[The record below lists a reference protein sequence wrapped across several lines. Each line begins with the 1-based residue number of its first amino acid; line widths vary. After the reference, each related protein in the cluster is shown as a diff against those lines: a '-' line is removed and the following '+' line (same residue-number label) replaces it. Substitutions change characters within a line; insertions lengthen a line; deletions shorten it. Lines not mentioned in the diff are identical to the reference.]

1 MLKELVLKHG
11 IEKTNTLTKYPS
23 ILTLHQFGERGR
35 LTNGL
40 TTTISLED
48 DLFATEKIDGTNV
61 RIICLG
67 NEYLIGSRGFILHYS
82 ADLCYNPSQ
91 SIVENIK
98 KLVNIPTSFTELT
111 IIYGELFGGKVSKNS
126 KQYGTKN
133 ELGFRCFDIAKI
145 KDLSI
150 LEKNL
155 EEISKW
161 REYQTL
167 DGLVYGQQFLSVSAL
182 QKHCNELNIP
192 IVPSLQINLSDW
204 SHQAVLDYL
213 NEEIP
218 QTKVALSDQA
228 GMKPEGIIVRN
239 ASRSKIVKLRFEDY
253 KRTLR

>member
-1 MLKELVLKHG
+1 MLKALVLKYG
-11 IEKTNTLTKYPS
+11 IDKINTLTKYSS

-35 LTNGL
+35 FTNDL
-40 TTTISLED
+40 TTTISLSDE
-48 DLFATEKIDGTNV
+48 LFATEKIDGTNV

-82 ADLCYNPSQ
+82 EDLCYNPSQ

-98 KLVNIPTSFTELT
+98 KLVNIPTSFRNLT

-126 KQYGTKN
+126 KQYGAKD
-133 ELGFRCFDIAKI
+133 ELGFRVFDIAQI

-150 LEKNL
+150 LEKNQ

-161 REYQTL
+161 REHQTS
-167 DGLVYGQQFLSVSAL
+167 DGLVYGQDFLSVSAL
-182 QKHCNELNIP
+182 QEHCNRLNLP
-192 IVPSLQINLSDW
+192 IVPRLNINIPDW
-204 SHQAVLDYL
+204 SHQSVLAYL
-213 NEEIP
+213 NQEIP
-218 QTKVALSDQA
+218 QTNVALSAQA

-239 ASRSKIVKLRFEDY
+239 ADRSKIVKLRFEDY